1 MYARTASHTHCHMG
15 LCVAAYVTC
24 IAGQYYTIDVVRLGY
39 GLLVSVMMHL
49 THPSHGSPELAVH
62 AIA

>member
-1 MYARTASHTHCHMG
+1 MG